1 MNMLRLGRLSSVT
14 EQYVRAFRKQ
24 KGSFR
29 SRRLSGS
36 EKFIIPVIRNWI
48 KTLRLGR
55 RSKLPD
61 EVLFILCDMRGQLYN
76 TF

>member
-1 MNMLRLGRLSSVT
+1 MLRLGKLSNLT
-14 EQYVRAFRKQ
+14 EQYIKAFRKQ
-24 KGSFR
+24 KGPFC

-36 EKFIIPVIRNWI
+36 EKFILPVIRNWI
-48 KTLRLGR
+48 KMLQLGR

-61 EVLFILCDMRGQLYN
+61 EVLFILCDMQGQLYN